1 MVEYGRMQCAKD
13 IESMGLLGDQ
23 GVEFLFGNDTVKI
36 QIGSL
41 DHLLESIVV
50 S

>member
-1 MVEYGRMQCAKD
+1 
-13 IESMGLLGDQ
+13 MGLLSDQ
-23 GVEFLFGNDTVKI
+23 GIEFLFENDTVKI

>member
-1 MVEYGRMQCAKD
+1 MPR
-13 IESMGLLGDQ
+13 ILESMGLLGDQ
-23 GVEFLFGNDTVKI
+23 GIEFLFGNDTVKI